1 MDAGALPLVI
11 LPGLCTGY
19 IHYLHRIVVYG
30 MLQIHTLATSLR
42 ATLVVFVAMAA
53 ARRMEAHN
61 EHGSTR

>member
-1 MDAGALPLVI
+1 
-11 LPGLCTGY
+11 
-19 IHYLHRIVVYG
+19 